1 MRTTVVVNMMKVTDV
16 NIQQNLSLIQNVYAC
31 QSHLNTLVY
40 VITIKNSVIEARN
53 DFNYN

>member
-1 MRTTVVVNMMKVTDV
+1 MRTTVVVYMMKVTDV

-31 QSHLNTLVY
+31 QSHFNTLVY
-40 VITIKNSVIEARN
+40 VITIKNSVIEAN